1 MYRDKLNV
9 SLCICC
15 FCGKLFS
22 CAITAHFRKSKTI
35 SSLCRPFPAVKQ
47 HSILLCSSHIHVLQF
62 QNVVCRVESV
72 KTLYAQSKTPDGS
85 GSLQVVQYWDSD
97 YNYLLWYDDKSR
109 GDQWIEAMV
118 DLPNNVT
125 EEDSYTIQFRSF
137 VGSSAY
143 GKSNELVEESLPSSL
158 YLGLTYSGNNS
169 QLCLTQCLRTYA
181 TFVEFIV
188 KIDLSIVLSTF

>member
-1 MYRDKLNV
+1 MFHSASVVFVESY
-9 SLCICC
+9 SLAQLLHILENRRR
-15 FCGKLFS
+15 FQV
-22 CAITAHFRKSKTI
+22 
-35 SSLCRPFPAVKQ
+35 CRPLPAVKQ
-47 HSILLCSSHIHVLQF
+47 HSILLCSSHIHVLHF
-62 QNVVCRVESV
+62 QNIVCRVESV

-125 EEDSYTIQFRSF
+125 EDDSYTIQFRSF

-169 QLCLTQCLRTYA
+169 PLCLTQCLRTYA
-181 TFVEFIV
+181 AFVEFIV